1 MLLFAHLGLTLAAAK
16 FTERFGLRPDLAFV
30 LLGSILPDLIDKP
43 LGYLIYGS
51 MASGRIFAHTLL
63 FLLVLAAL
71 ATILK
76 SRPLGS
82 LAFGVLAH
90 QALDTIWTTPV
101 IFLWPLLGDFPV
113 KARMS
118 VLSYFEMLMRGLQN
132 PGILVPELLGL
143 FFLLFLAIR
152 HARKAFAKERRL
164 TRPSK
169 LKAPAALS
177 GSHITAPSPRSPQN
191 RLTGRE
197 GGALRTKTMAPPGDG
212 RAKAPLAPAPRKER

>member
-16 FTERFGLRPDLAFV
+16 LTERFGLRPDIAIV

-71 ATILK
+71 AAILK

-113 KARMS
+113 KAHMS

-152 HARKAFAKERRL
+152 HARKAFVKERRL

-169 LKAPAALS
+169 LKATTTLS

-191 RLTGRE
+191 RPTGRE
-197 GGALRTKTMAPPGDG
+197 GGAFRTKTRAPPGDCG
-212 RAKAPLAPAPRKER
+212 AKGPLAPAPRKER